1 MSKLSRV
8 LTGLRAADR
17 VEGGVARRIRRF
29 DGWLDRASGPDVG
42 AGDYDHTETVK
53 EYYDISNE
61 LMVWGWGESLH
72 FAPLSPGESVTDS
85 KIRHQ
90 RLMISKLD
98 LREGMTVVDIGC
110 GVGGPMRRVVEEAG
124 VTVVGVNIN
133 ETQMDRARS
142 LNTAAGLDHMVDYLV
157 CSFMDMAAVADG
169 TFDRGYAIESTCHAP
184 DKAGAFA
191 EIYRVLKPGALFWG
205 QEMCMTDRFDPD
217 DDEHRAMKQDLMHG
231 IALKDI
237 ATTHEV
243 DRMLEAVGFELIE
256 GIDRGAEG
264 DGPTVPWYQPLES
277 WNRKLG
283 NSLIGVPQGRKT
295 AIGGSRLAEALRILP
310 KGSADVVEMLDRT
323 ASAYAAGGRS
333 GIFTPLYCFL
343 ARKPL

>member
-1 MSKLSRV
+1 
-8 LTGLRAADR
+8 
-17 VEGGVARRIRRF
+17 
-29 DGWLDRASGPDVG
+29 
-42 AGDYDHTETVK
+42 
-53 EYYDISNE
+53 
-61 LMVWGWGESLH
+61 
-72 FAPLSPGESVTDS
+72 
-85 KIRHQ
+85 
-90 RLMISKLD
+90 
-98 LREGMTVVDIGC
+98 
-110 GVGGPMRRVVEEAG
+110 AG
-124 VTVVGVNIN
+124 VRVVGVNIN
-133 ETQMDRARS
+133 EIQMDRARS

-256 GIDRGAEG
+256 GMDRGAEQ
-264 DGPTVPWYQPLES
+264 DGPTAPWYQPLES
-277 WNRKLG
+277 WSRKLG
-283 NSLIGVPQGRKT
+283 NSLIGVPQGRRT